1 MGERIEVENY
11 ILGTII
17 INTLIIIVVL
27 VIIIVLLL
35 LCNLVNSVLNI
46 VNCRIILCSK
56 YCGLHKQTKKIFQG
70 VSLKLILKTIGSF
83 KELSN

>member
-27 VIIIVLLL
+27 VIIVLLL